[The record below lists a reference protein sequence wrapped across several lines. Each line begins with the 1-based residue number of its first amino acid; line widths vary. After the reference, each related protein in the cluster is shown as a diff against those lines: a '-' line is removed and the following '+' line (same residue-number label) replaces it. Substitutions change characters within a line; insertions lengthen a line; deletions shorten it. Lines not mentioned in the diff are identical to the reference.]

1 MVAKDQPTPRNNG
14 PSTPKGASYLKRFQQ
29 QRPSN
34 IDALSPQSEATF
46 DSPSYDEKQST
57 YYENQSTCYENQSY
71 LFGNTPA
78 NGNAQTPASYRPQR
92 PQMTPRRVLRNSPKS
107 PAPVPSIHGARPK
120 ASAKIPRNIRIDHTG
135 KPVGPL
141 KNPKAVRSST
151 RQPPPQGVNAR
162 KSLPSPR
169 KQTKK
174 AAQKQSMLANFK
186 KKGSKDKA
194 TPLLS
199 NETRDESNSRKQGKT
214 SRNGPYRPPGINT
227 RQNTSETKEVRV
239 PTQLSSP
246 MAVANAKK
254 KARAMGR
261 REPPQMAQSM
271 DSDINNDKYA
281 SSQKEDRYDSVYDS
295 QESRGTFDETI
306 GDTIDEELAPDET
319 YSMDGKS
326 LVTKTRSML
335 RLGWSGS
342 ISENSSFDSIMIK
355 QKVAWGC
362 IALSAIQFSI
372 LTTQVLLCGVAS
384 FDVNPTLGPYPDA
397 FSEWGGKNAYLLV
410 EDGQYFRLITPVFLH
425 VGYLHLAVN
434 GFFQLETCA
443 YLERE
448 WGFLQWIII
457 YLISG
462 FGSCLAAA
470 AIDPDGISVCSS
482 GALMGLFGARLAQ
495 AILWTAFETNTEYI
509 GQGQAIFERLTGIVC
524 SAAGVFA
531 LTLLTFIDWSGH
543 LGGLFTGV
551 FAGIFVFAHAI
562 HDSRIKNGL
571 RILSSF
577 ALLFAGLWLA
587 VLLFR
592 FAQFDEELADAC
604 NYFRNLYVE
613 GYECECEAFR

>member
-1 MVAKDQPTPRNNG
+1 MVAKEKPTPRNNG
-14 PSTPKGASYLKRFQQ
+14 PSTPRGGSYLKRFQQ

-34 IDALSPQSEATF
+34 IDAVSPRSEATF
-46 DSPSYDEKQST
+46 DSPSY
-57 YYENQSTCYENQSY
+57 YENQSY

-78 NGNAQTPASYRPQR
+78 NGNAQTPSSYRPQR
-92 PQMTPRRVLRNSPKS
+92 PKITPRRVLRKSDGS
-107 PAPVPSIHGARPK
+107 PAPIPSIHGARPTVG
-120 ASAKIPRNIRIDHTG
+120 AKIPKNIRIDHTG
-135 KPVGPL
+135 KPDGPL
-141 KNPKAVRSST
+141 KNPKAIRLPT
-151 RQPPPQGVNAR
+151 PPPPTGVDAR
-162 KSLPSPR
+162 KPFRSPR

-174 AAQKQSMLANFK
+174 TSQKSSALANFK
-186 KKGSKDKA
+186 KMRSKDKA
-194 TPLLS
+194 MPLLS
-199 NETRDESNSRKQGKT
+199 NERRDESNSRNHART
-214 SRNGPYRPPGINT
+214 SRNGPYRPPGTNAREIN
-227 RQNTSETKEVRV
+227 RQAEEMSV
-239 PTQLSSP
+239 PTKVTSP
-246 MAVANAKK
+246 MAVAEAKK

-271 DSDINNDKYA
+271 DSDHNNDKYA
-281 SSQKEDRYDSVYDS
+281 SSQKEDRYDSVYS
-295 QESRGTFDETI
+295 PESRDTFDDTIVDTI

-319 YSMDGKS
+319 YSMDEKS
-326 LVTKTRSML
+326 KFTKTKKRML

-342 ISENSSFDSIMIK
+342 VSENSTFDDSVVIK

-410 EDGQYFRLITPVFLH
+410 EDEQYFRLITPVFLH
-425 VGYLHLAVN
+425 VGYLHLVVN

-448 WGFLQWIII
+448 WGFFQWISI

-470 AIDPDGISVCSS
+470 AIDPDGIAVCSS
-482 GALMGLFGARLAQ
+482 GALMGLFGARLSQ
-495 AILWTAFETNTEYI
+495 AVLWTAFETNTEYI

-551 FAGIFVFAHAI
+551 LAGIFVFAHAL
-562 HDSRIKNGL
+562 HDIRIKHGL

-587 VLLFR
+587 VILFR
-592 FAQFDEELADAC
+592 FAQFDEELADVC